1 MEYTLTSVNLWPQ
14 ILTIPICLIL
24 LASQYKFRGTKFPKY
39 TIFNIFVLLT
49 LVSVILDLSC
59 FYLIGQAKSGF
70 QISIPLLNALRGIYI
85 ALRITSP
92 CIFYLYFY
100 SILDNNFLRWKSNL
114 WALIPIYFSIGFAL
128 FSCFFP
134 ILFYFDENFN
144 YHRTPQFFICYIN
157 IILCFALV
165 ILDSIRFRKI
175 LSRTEFFTIHFF
187 IFFSIANNI
196 AHYLFI
202 NIPSECCG
210 TALSLILIQLNFQK
224 PYEFFDS
231 ATGLLNRR
239 SFSNAVRYLYL
250 LKKDFR
256 IGFVVLEKLDV
267 IERLYKFEYSEIL
280 IEKIA
285 SEFKRMK
292 DINFYRI
299 SHNVFCFYL
308 KNFLPKR
315 MEGLRWAELRREY
328 RKLFSKPWIINEEEI
343 SLSTKW
349 GIVDCPLEA
358 QNSNDL
364 LHLLEMA
371 KVGSRND
378 PVGFN
383 TFNRAF
389 LKKIKRRVEIKKI
402 IANAVEKNLFY
413 VVFQPIYNTK
423 LKRFTSAEALVRMHD
438 DFLGYISPDEFI
450 PIAEEEG
457 QILKIDSFVFETVCK
472 FIRDNQIE
480 KLGVEYIEINL
491 SPIECL
497 QDDLAERILKTIN
510 KYKIDPSQINLEITE
525 TSFDKLPQNFT
536 KIMSCMSRAGIGFS
550 LDDYGTGYSNLS
562 RISELPINIIKVDKS
577 LVQGTDSEK
586 IRVILDSTIEM
597 SKLLG
602 TKVLTEGTETI
613 DHVNYVTERGCDYI
627 QGFYFS
633 KPLSVKDYLKFLEE
647 NNK

>member
-39 TIFNIFVLLT
+39 TIFTCFVLLT
-49 LVSVILDLSC
+49 LVSVILDLICS
-59 FYLIGQAKSGF
+59 YLIEQAKAGAE
-70 QISIPLLNALRGIYI
+70 ISLSVLNILHGIYI
-85 ALRITSP
+85 ALRISSP
-92 CIFYLYFY
+92 CLFYLYFY
-100 SILDNNFLRWKSNL
+100 SILDNNFSRWKTNL
-114 WALIPIYFSIGFAL
+114 WALFPIYFSIGFVL
-128 FSCFFP
+128 ISCFIP
-134 ILFYFDENFN
+134 ILFYYDENFV

-157 IILCFALV
+157 ITICFLLV
-165 ILDSIRFRKI
+165 IFDSIRFRKI